1 MWGLIRTN
9 IMSKTTK
16 TKWRL
21 SELPTPSELTEL
33 VTAGILTKEEARE
46 ILISLETDEERDKKS
61 LQGEIK
67 FLRELV
73 EKLSNNRRADIIREI
88 QVIEKPYYRQPWF
101 QPYYSYVNAV
111 GLGTT
116 ATMSASSTAGGNNLI
131 VSGTGSSSGTNA
143 LYSSTSG
150 TLQASA
156 PSSFSAIKTF

>member
-73 EKLSNNRRADIIREI
+73 EKLSSNRRADIIREI

-111 GLGTT
+111 GS
-116 ATMSASSTAGGNNLI
+116 ATMTASTTAGGSNNLI

-156 PSSFSAIKTF
+156 PTSFSAIKTF